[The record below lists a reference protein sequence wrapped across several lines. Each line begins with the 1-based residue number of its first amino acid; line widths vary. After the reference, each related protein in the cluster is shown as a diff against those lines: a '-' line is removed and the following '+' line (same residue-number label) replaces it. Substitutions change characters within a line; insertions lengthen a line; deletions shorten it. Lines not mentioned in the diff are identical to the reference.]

1 MLESIV
7 ELLVG
12 LFLIGLTLLVGACIV
27 GSIVAARSKDDIAN
41 GVLGTRNMGGVA
53 KEVFPL
59 RDAIAHS

>member
-27 GSIVAARSKDDIAN
+27 GSIVAALRAVSHGSATMNIS
-41 GVLGTRNMGGVA
+41 VLGRMQNAGTR
-53 KEVFPL
+53 
-59 RDAIAHS
+59 